1 MSVWNWRAPLRPH
14 QQDFRPTVICLIDL
28 RIICTCEAENLYNNL
43 SMAGVV
49 LFAKYFLS
57 SPWKF
62 RLPVAVTIQKP
73 KGTTRQNEEALI
85 PHFTIQN
92 LQCSFFF
99 LNFLKWHCFSGKVLR
114 IQWLCLSISYHQ
126 VSWRNRPR
134 CWGFQ
139 TTLSVLGSPPVL
151 HMLDPGIECE
161 AWTL

>member
-43 SMAGVV
+43 SMAGVL

-99 LNFLKWHCFSGKVLR
+99 FLIFWNDTVFLGKSLESSGSASASPIIKYLGEIDPDVEGFR
-114 IQWLCLSISYHQ
+114 PPYLS
-126 VSWRNRPR
+126 
-134 CWGFQ
+134 
-139 TTLSVLGSPPVL
+139 
-151 HMLDPGIECE
+151 
-161 AWTL
+161 